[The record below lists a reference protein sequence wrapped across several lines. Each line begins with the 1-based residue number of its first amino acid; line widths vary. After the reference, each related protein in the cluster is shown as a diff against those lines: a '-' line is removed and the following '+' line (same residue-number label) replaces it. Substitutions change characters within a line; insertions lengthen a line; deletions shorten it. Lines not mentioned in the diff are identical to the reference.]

1 MRLGVGCPCPPVRN
15 DIVTPCH
22 LFQNRHP
29 YFCNFGLRVNLFIAV
44 MPASKLSSPLIS
56 RDILGIERKLFPGG
70 HSGFVL
76 VLRANRLRF
85 DHFISKSESIIE
97 SRGVV
102 FRRSRRREAAEY
114 VTMRHYANRRKPT
127 IRGYSELLISIF
139 TFFWRLG
146 ALF

>member
-1 MRLGVGCPCPPVRN
+1 MLLKVLFYIGVYS
-15 DIVTPCH
+15 
-22 LFQNRHP
+22 LFP
-29 YFCNFGLRVNLFIAV
+29 LLICLFLPSLAAT
-44 MPASKLSSPLIS
+44 MPALKLSSPLIS
-56 RDILGIERKLFPGG
+56 RDIFGIERKLFPGG

-102 FRRSRRREAAEY
+102 FRRSRRREAAKY